1 MAGSSGGE
9 EENYWPGYVDA
20 LTTMTMVMTFIMM
33 VLGVVVFSLS
43 QNTAKN
49 LLTAVAKAAKIDPSE
64 INSQDSKDLEKTIL
78 QVLAGR
84 TQQQLAVPARTQTPS
99 EARKPEAQA
108 AQTGAVVA
116 EDTTLTRVAPLP
128 APAEQKAPETRLL
141 DDHTARDM
149 TEHAKG
155 GEIAQG
161 EVPKGERQLRV
172 VFRNGAVQIEAD
184 TANGITDY
192 VKANQDA
199 GNFQIVSLAV
209 RGVAVPAGE
218 SATESRRRAYYRALL
233 VRQQL
238 LSAGIPA
245 ARIDIEVR
253 DGTAADGSDTVKVIP
268 GSTAIH

>member
-1 MAGSSGGE
+1 MAGSSDGE

-33 VLGVVVFSLS
+33 VLGVVVFTLS

-49 LLTAVAKAAKIDPSE
+49 ILVAVAKAAKIDAADL
-64 INSQDSKDLEKTIL
+64 NGHDSKDLEKAVL
-78 QVLAGR
+78 QALAGR
-84 TQQQLAVPARTQTPS
+84 TQNDLPVPAKAPKPVEQPV
-99 EARKPEAQA
+99 PEAQVALAGA
-108 AQTGAVVA
+108 AIAN
-116 EDTTLTRVAPLP
+116 DTTLTRVAPLP
-128 APAEQKAPETRLL
+128 VPDDQKAPETRLL

-161 EVPKGERQLRV
+161 EAPQGERQLRV
-172 VFRNGAVQIEAD
+172 VFRNGAVQIESD

-192 VKANQDA
+192 VRANKDA
-199 GNFQIVSLAV
+199 PGFLVLSLAV
-209 RGVAVPAGE
+209 RGVAMSAGE

-245 ARIDIEVR
+245 ARIDVEVR

-268 GSTAIH
+268 SSTVVH

>member
-33 VLGVVVFSLS
+33 VLGVVVFTLS

-49 LLTAVAKAAKIDPSE
+49 ILIEVAKIAKIDLKDMT
-64 INSQDSKDLEKTIL
+64 NSTSKSLEKEL
-78 QVLAGR
+78 LEALAGR
-84 TQQQLAVPARTQTPS
+84 LKDKDPVPAQAQKPVETPV
-99 EARKPEAQA
+99 RD
-108 AQTGAVVA
+108 AQTAQVGAAIA
-116 EDTTLTRVAPLP
+116 ENTTLTRVAPIP
-128 APAEQKAPETRLL
+128 VPDDQKAPETRLL
-141 DDHTARDM
+141 DDNTARDM

-161 EVPKGERQLRV
+161 DAPKGERLLRV
-172 VFRNGAVQIEAD
+172 SFRYGAVQIEQDPAK
-184 TANGITDY
+184 GITDY
-192 VKANQDA
+192 VKANAQE
-199 GNFQIVSLAV
+199 GGFKVLSLAV
-209 RGVAVPAGE
+209 RGVAMPAGE

-245 ARIDIEVR
+245 DRIEVEVA
-253 DGTAADGSDTVKVIP
+253 DGVAADTSDTVKIVP
-268 GSTAIH
+268 GRDALK